1 MSMISI
7 KKIKIIRKNNIQN
20 IEKTNEKILNILN
33 AEKANLDGF
42 PNPKLRNDYHIFN
55 RDNIANNSEKY
66 FIFFNYNDDLKY
78 INFFSFKRF
87 TKQELSEIVFIFK
100 IRMHTSAF
108 LLTNSDF
115 ESLKKNFKISTSDN
129 HIIDKLVYANVPLF
143 LINKNSKAQIEK
155 EFKKALVEYDGI
167 TNSAIKLT
175 YLELE
180 NSFNIQESFYSKFKI
195 NLTGPKYT
203 FQKDFDMTYQ
213 EIISF
218 IEKESVDDY
227 IVYPLY
233 LLESIRNFFCYH
245 PGIKLIIKQ
254 IKAELESEYATSFEK
269 EISEDYMDTF
279 NRIISKKIHFMFE
292 LLANNKVPYN
302 EINNIAMFLLND
314 LFHSSKIIFND
325 TPMMLFCCSSF
336 IENIK
341 KAMMNADH
349 VEYYKIAFDSKFFE
363 SIKFLDDI
371 KVKYGW
377 KNLDRI

>member
-7 KKIKIIRKNNIQN
+7 KKIKIIRKNDIQN
-20 IEKTNEKILNILN
+20 IEKTNEKILKILN

-42 PNPKLRNDYHIFN
+42 PNPKLRNDYYIFN
-55 RDNIANNSEKY
+55 RSNIANNSEKY
-66 FIFFNYNDDLKY
+66 FIFFNYNGDLKY
-78 INFFSFKRF
+78 INFFSFKRL

-100 IRMHTSAF
+100 IRMYTSAF

-115 ESLKKNFKISTSDN
+115 ESLKKNFKISTSDD
-129 HIIDKLVYANVPLF
+129 HIIDKLVYTNVPLF
-143 LINKNSKAQIEK
+143 LIDKNSKDQIEK
-155 EFKKALVEYDGI
+155 EFKKALGDYDGI
-167 TNSAIKLT
+167 THAAIKLT

-180 NSFNIQESFYSKFKI
+180 NSFDIQESFYSKFEI

-213 EIISF
+213 DIISF
-218 IEKESVDDY
+218 IKKERVDDY

-233 LLESIRNFFCYH
+233 LIESIRNFFCYH
-245 PGIKLIIKQ
+245 PGTKLIIKQ
-254 IKAELESEYATSFEK
+254 IKAELESEYATSFK
-269 EISEDYMDTF
+269 KGISEDYMDTF
-279 NRIISKKIHFMFE
+279 NRIISKKINFMFE
-292 LLANNKVPYN
+292 LLADNKVPYN
-302 EINNIAMFLLND
+302 EINNIAMFMLND

-325 TPMMLFCCSSF
+325 NPMMLFCCSSF
-336 IENIK
+336 IESIK

-363 SIKFLDDI
+363 IIKFLDDI
-371 KVKYGW
+371 KLKYDW